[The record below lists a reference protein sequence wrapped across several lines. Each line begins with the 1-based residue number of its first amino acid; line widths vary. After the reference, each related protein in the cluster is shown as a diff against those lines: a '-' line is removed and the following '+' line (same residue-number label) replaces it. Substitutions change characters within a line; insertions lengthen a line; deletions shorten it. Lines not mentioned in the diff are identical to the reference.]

1 MFLANTVLRLGIVIP
16 SGGLRWSSLFTA
28 AVAVPVVAGVT
39 WLLAKYPPPLS
50 TRVLQWMVCSLLLV
64 AGVSMLLA

>member
-1 MFLANTVLRLGIVIP
+1 M
-16 SGGLRWSSLFTA
+16 
-28 AVAVPVVAGVT
+28 AVPVVAGVT